1 MSKRESRCKQVK
13 KEAITMKLQTQT
25 LNLESYFS
33 VFDEQKIV
41 VIEVVVFF
49 FFVASF
55 QFFFL
60 RTLLFLALILLE
72 NVI

>member
-1 MSKRESRCKQVK
+1 MERVT

-41 VIEVVVFF
+41 VIEVGFFSSSFRIFF
-49 FFVASF
+49 FIEYSF
-55 QFFFL
+55 FSLSFHS
-60 RTLLFLALILLE
+60 T
-72 NVI
+72 

>member
-1 MSKRESRCKQVK
+1 MERVT

-41 VIEVVVFF
+41 VIEVGFFSSSFRFF
-49 FFVASF
+49 FF
-55 QFFFL
+55 
-60 RTLLFLALILLE
+60 RRILLFLALISFYLKW
-72 NVI
+72 